1 MSYPSQEHLA
11 ARISSEPAL
20 DLTVTQEIVIFS
32 MHHDVKKSHLY
43 AYCEFLRRL

>member
-11 ARISSEPAL
+11 VRISSEPAL

-32 MHHDVKKSHLY
+32 KHHDVKKSHLY
-43 AYCEFLRRL
+43 TYCEFLRRL